1 MLKSSNSVP
10 VAPVKAWTSDIAA
23 SKSAAVLTAA
33 APIPTRGNVTPLV
46 NVEPKALIPVPR
58 PINLSPALLELSE
71 NVFNCCWMYNLYF
84 QLLFGK

>member
-1 MLKSSNSVP
+1 MLIPASLALLLKASNSEL
-10 VAPVKAWTSDIAA
+10 VAPDNACTCDIAA

-33 APIPTRGNVTPLV
+33 VPIPTRGNVTPLV

-71 NVFNCCWMYNLYF
+71 NVFNCC
-84 QLLFGK
+84 